1 MARPETW
8 SIIVDDVRFRLDR
21 VQLYLEPSSYLVNH
35 FFNAQGQSTRT
46 EMIINGEPALW
57 KLIQTHLRGYEILP
71 LKDGVVPYLSK
82 EATLASLN
90 TIAISYGFAN
100 LQRKLQ
106 LEITTTRPKKYRLL
120 VRPGNIP
127 WDTSSIGFEI
137 SKEAFEALIVKVACS
152 SLSTSIV
159 KIQVEGY
166 RQVVA
171 WAEYDESTNEKMLT
185 KTYVLFESL

>member
-1 MARPETW
+1 MSQPETW

-21 VQLYLEPSSYLVNH
+21 MQLYYEPSSYLINQ
-35 FFNAQGQSTRT
+35 FFNTQGQSIRT
-46 EMIINGEPALW
+46 EMTINGEPALW

-106 LEITTTRPKKYRLL
+106 LELGATRTKKYRLL
-120 VRPGNIP
+120 VRPGSTP
-127 WDTSSIGFEI
+127 WDASS
-137 SKEAFEALIVKVACS
+137 S
-152 SLSTSIV
+152 
-159 KIQVEGY
+159 
-166 RQVVA
+166 
-171 WAEYDESTNEKMLT
+171 
-185 KTYVLFESL
+185 

>member
-35 FFNAQGQSTRT
+35 FLNAQGQSTRT

-71 LKDGVVPYLSK
+71 LKDGAVPYLSK

-120 VRPGNIP
+120 VRVSF
-127 WDTSSIGFEI
+127 WCCDRLWACRT
-137 SKEAFEALIVKVACS
+137 VKTDNPF
-152 SLSTSIV
+152 LSQATFRGTPRV
-159 KIQVEGY
+159 
-166 RQVVA
+166 
-171 WAEYDESTNEKMLT
+171 
-185 KTYVLFESL
+185 